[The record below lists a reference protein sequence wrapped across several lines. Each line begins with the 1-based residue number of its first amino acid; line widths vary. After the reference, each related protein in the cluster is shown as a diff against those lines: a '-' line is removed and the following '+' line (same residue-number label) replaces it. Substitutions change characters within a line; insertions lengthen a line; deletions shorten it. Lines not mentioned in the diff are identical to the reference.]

1 MAEGRLVFI
10 GTMRIEGQ
18 NFDCD
23 LNLVNIELDLA
34 DDLFLAFMR
43 NLYENLKLLATLA

>member
-1 MAEGRLVFI
+1 MTEGRLVFV
-10 GTMRIEGQ
+10 GTMRIEGE

-34 DDLFLAFMR
+34 DDLFLAF
-43 NLYENLKLLATLA
+43 LKPLATLA